1 MNSRCQTLKRKD
13 RIRQPSRRIAKY
25 TGKNI
30 VKGYRK
36 HFKVD
41 PLCAAYE
48 LQMLGI
54 EISESQVQQLKGEA
68 ENRRK
73 QNEQRRQLKEQQNRR
88 HRFCAGTILRRR
100 LTTPQVAIKILV
112 A

>member
-13 RIRQPSRRIAKY
+13 RIRQASRWIAKY

-41 PLCAAYE
+41 TLCAAYE

-73 QNEQRRQLKEQQNRR
+73 QNEQRRQLKEQQKLQSINPYPCSNEY
-88 HRFCAGTILRRR
+88 FYYIAGYTSGGA
-100 LTTPQVAIKILV
+100 P
-112 A
+112 